1 MSSPTFDSLRETL
14 KNLRRRRSRLFFL
27 KQSGYFLIS
36 LSLIVLVFSG
46 LSAWLELNK
55 TATTGLFA
63 ALIASLAVLLWQTS
77 RQLGRRHTDDRHLA
91 HYVEDHIPDLEQ
103 RLLTSLEFSEEDLVH
118 GKKGVSQQFI
128 RQLWQDA
135 QEHVQLQQENVETVT
150 PARASWVSLSSAA
163 AVMAV
168 VAIIFISSEAIYT
181 AGSRLIWPFAIS
193 EPVTVVE
200 ILDRKSVV

>member
-118 GKKGVSQQFI
+118 GKKEHPGYPYH
-128 RQLWQDA
+128 RLLPLWQ
-135 QEHVQLQQENVETVT
+135 
-150 PARASWVSLSSAA
+150 W
-163 AVMAV
+163 
-168 VAIIFISSEAIYT
+168 
-181 AGSRLIWPFAIS
+181 
-193 EPVTVVE
+193 
-200 ILDRKSVV
+200 